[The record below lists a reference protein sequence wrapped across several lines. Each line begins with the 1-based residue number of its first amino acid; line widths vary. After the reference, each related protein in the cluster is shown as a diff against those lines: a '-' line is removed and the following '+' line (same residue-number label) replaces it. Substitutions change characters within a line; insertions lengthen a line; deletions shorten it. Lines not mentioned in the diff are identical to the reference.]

1 MKSLGSIRP
10 SFSPTGPKQ
19 GKKGPKKKRGQLTDQ
34 AYLLIDTHN
43 FVPLNFS
50 EKHNNLSGCRCS
62 WSWIRYLPAKQVQGF
77 LLYFHFCVSSLP
89 RPCLVLAYPQ
99 LVMDATWLRLAF
111 ANYWLP
117 FLKSSN
123 LHAFRENFVLMDKG
137 PLLSVL
143 ECACVRARIS
153 VEALPGDE
161 FIPCMHRNAST
172 HASTSNASG
181 FCVHAPLLN
190 PVSNIVTW
198 FSSCC
203 SSVI

>member
-1 MKSLGSIRP
+1 M
-10 SFSPTGPKQ
+10 
-19 GKKGPKKKRGQLTDQ
+19 
-34 AYLLIDTHN
+34 
-43 FVPLNFS
+43 PLNFS

-62 WSWIRYLPAKQVQGF
+62 WSWIRSLPAKQVQGF
-77 LLYFHFCVSSLP
+77 LLYFHFCVSSPP

-161 FIPCMHRNAST
+161 FIPCMHRNEST

-203 SSVI
+203 SSVIYCICCFHLLMRTIILSSLPWFATWFFIVLGWSELCISLCLV